1 MIYFLSFSVVV
12 IVSALVMDAI
22 PQFNIWQSRIKIGR
36 FPNQHIWN
44 EKVFQTAKKWL
55 HNTPVIPLTDHKRLI
70 IIDKWQ
76 GNYDRPA
83 IQVWQESSLV
93 LGLTAYAQ
101 KTAAQKTEKEIADFF
116 ISKTTAQ
123 GGWKIKPTDSDH
135 AILGYALLNAD
146 FIDAGKYKAA
156 LDETYQMILSLKGED
171 GTIAYKNHVRQFRF
185 VDTIGFICP
194 FLVKYGVKF
203 NKPEAIQLALHQVF
217 EFVKYGLM
225 PQEKIPCHTY
235 HLHTKIPTGL
245 FGWGRGLGWFLIGLA
260 DTYRALPVLHPQ
272 KATLKHLIIE
282 VAHSVLKFQLLDGS
296 YTWLIFDEKSRKDS
310 STVATVAYFLTV
322 AAEIP
327 ELKIESNEAKEK
339 CLNYLQKVT
348 RRTGAIDFSQGD
360 TKGIGIYSQN
370 FDILPFT
377 QGFVL
382 RTLNFRPQPQP

>member
-1 MIYFLSFSVVV
+1 MNYFFL
-12 IVSALVMDAI
+12 IILVAFIGIFGVDYYVR
-22 PQFNIWQSRIKIGR
+22 FNSWQRRIKIGR
-36 FPNQHIWN
+36 FATVEIWQN
-44 EKVFQTAKKWL
+44 KILAISKKWL
-55 HNTPVIPLTDHKRLI
+55 QNMPVISLTDNTRLI
-70 IIDKWQ
+70 VIDILK
-76 GNYDRPA
+76 GNYTRTA
-83 IQVWQESSLV
+83 IQAWQEASLV

-101 KTAAQKTEKEIADFF
+101 KTADQKTEKEIADFF

-146 FIDAGKYKAA
+146 FIDAGKYRLA
-156 LDETYQMILSLKGED
+156 LDETYHMILSLKGEE
-171 GTIAYKNHVRQFRF
+171 GTVAYKNHVRQFRF

-194 FLVKYGVKF
+194 FLVNYGVQF
-203 NKPEAIQLALHQVF
+203 DRPEAIQLALDQVF
-217 EFVKYGLM
+217 EFKKYGLM

-260 DTYRALPVLHPQ
+260 DAYRALPISHPQ
-272 KATLKHLIIE
+272 KETLKHLISD
-282 VAHSVLKFQLLDGS
+282 VAHSVLKFQLPDGS
-296 YTWLIFDEKSRKDS
+296 FTWLIFDDKSRKDS
-310 STVATVAYFLTV
+310 STVATVAYFLAV

-339 CLNYLQKVT
+339 CLHYLQRVT

-360 TKGIGIYSQN
+360 TKGIGVYSQN

-382 RTLNFRPQPQP
+382 RTLYYSENAL